1 MAEIDFDADAQAESA
16 PGTGGGGNFS
26 PAPRGIYTLQV
37 ADHSDGEKT
46 QGGKNPGTPITKMT
60 CEIADDGEHF
70 GKRVWHNVTWIPRG
84 TGEKANAGHGM
95 AVHFLHAVGLPFD
108 GKFKLNESELQG
120 RTFRALLGITTYD
133 KVVNGRTYT
142 NEKNFIEEVYTESHP
157 EPDEL
162 PTPRAQ
168 RKAAP
173 KDARQAFND
182 KQADGSGAATE
193 EAVPF

>member
-1 MAEIDFDADAQAESA
+1 MAEIDFDADKEAEST
-16 PGTGGGGNFS
+16 PGAGGGGNFS

-37 ADHSDGEKT
+37 ADHSDGQRT

-108 GKFKLNESELQG
+108 GKFKFAESDLQG
-120 RTFRALLGITTYD
+120 RTSTSFTPSACPSTESSSSPSPTFRAGHFVLCLASRPTT
-133 KVVNGRTYT
+133 R
-142 NEKNFIEEVYTESHP
+142 S
-157 EPDEL
+157 
-162 PTPRAQ
+162 
-168 RKAAP
+168 
-173 KDARQAFND
+173 
-182 KQADGSGAATE
+182 
-193 EAVPF
+193 

>member
-1 MAEIDFDADAQAESA
+1 MAEIDFDADKEAEST
-16 PGTGGGGNFS
+16 PGAGGGGNFS

-37 ADHSDGEKT
+37 ADHSDGQRT

-108 GKFKLNESELQG
+108 GKFKFAESDLQG

-133 KVVNGRTYT
+133 KVVNGQTYT
-142 NEKNFIEEVYTESHP
+142 NEKNFIEEVYTEAHP

-162 PTPRAQ
+162 PAPRAQ
-168 RKAAP
+168 RK
-173 KDARQAFND
+173 DARQTPKD
-182 KQADGSGAATE
+182 KQAERPGADNE
-193 EAVPF
+193 EPVPF